1 MMRKMKFFGLLL
13 SFFLLIG
20 TGIGLSAAFG
30 DITVKLTYNV
40 DNVDIKQADFSQDHG
55 TTLIH
60 EAPQNVGDS
69 GEFNYWLVNG
79 ILRTDLARNLSI
91 VTRSTTELV
100 AVYGHPTKPTVT
112 FIDSNGKYINHLF
125 VESDSV
131 VASVPAAP
139 GKPQSTFAG
148 WKGLGS
154 SVVIND
160 PITSNTVFIA
170 TYTENAVTTELVVD
184 GGTPTTY
191 PINSVVSL
199 TLGEGFTHWE
209 DGDGN
214 VLSYAETFK
223 FSMLVANRE
232 VVRATGGV
240 KAPVVNM
247 IAETG
252 LREGYTSYIGQ
263 FDSNGLDVI
272 EYGFII
278 SRSKDILT
286 IDSLGA
292 TIIPSNVYNEQTNE
306 FLRSF
311 PEDSYNSI
319 RAYAIFAGGVTVYS
333 DYIYGSPTVTYATDL
348 FISEYIEGSGNNK
361 AIEIYNGTGRLVNL
375 SDYNIK
381 IYSNGKTSASNTI
394 SLSTTIKH
402 GETYVISNNQS
413 NQAIKDLA
421 DLTSGS
427 LSYNGDDAI
436 GLFKGTTL
444 IDLVGEIGSTSKF
457 GENITLVRKASITT
471 PKTTWDSAE
480 WDSYPIDTIEHLGSH
495 TSNVPFVEH
504 EIVYNNEGVV
514 TKDFVIDGSLI
525 QDVSKEG
532 YTFDGWFLEDTFET
546 EFTGEVKQSL
556 KLYAKFTIKSVTLT
570 FDTDGGSS
578 VDSITQN
585 YGTEVTAPTDPIK
598 EGYTF
603 VGWTPAIPLT
613 MPAENQIFTAVWEAN
628 QYTVTFV
635 TNGGSVVDS
644 ITQNFGSEITLP
656 TTVKDGYNFNGWYSD
671 ITLETLVESL
681 IMPLNGITLYADW
694 VDVSTTALVS
704 FMDGESTLFT
714 EVVTIGT
721 PVTRPTTDP
730 TKDGY
735 TFVGW
740 YSDVDLTVGYVFS
753 TPVTVDIILY
763 AKWNEMVIMPV
774 EKILYETGFEASEG
788 FVGSTTYNNADEK
801 LFGPE
806 GKKWGIVSG
815 TPSTTS
821 PLSGGM
827 SLQTRDYNNMTV
839 APTITTKFTVTDVT
853 KVEFYAKNTNDVKVK
868 VSYSL
873 DGTTWSNEQTFN
885 LTTTS
890 TLYTYVLNSGAAV
903 EGNVYIRFVSDN
915 NGTENDK
922 ERLYI
927 DDVKIFGFQ

>member
-40 DNVDIKQADFSQDHG
+40 DNVDIKQADFSQAHG
-55 TTLIH
+55 TTLTH
-60 EAPQNVGDS
+60 EAPLNVGDS
-69 GEFNYWLVNG
+69 GDFNYWLVNG
-79 ILRTDLARNLSI
+79 ILRTDLARKLSI

-100 AVYGHPTKPTVT
+100 AVYGHPTNPTVT

-125 VESDSV
+125 VESGSV
-131 VASVPAAP
+131 VAEASVPAAP

-154 SVVIND
+154 SVVISD

-170 TYTENAVTTELVVD
+170 IYTENEVTAELVVD

-232 VVRATGGV
+232 VVRATDGV

-311 PEDSYNSI
+311 PKDSYNSI

-333 DYIYGSPTVTYATDL
+333 DYSYGSPTGTYATDL
-348 FISEYIEGSGNNK
+348 FISEYIEGSSNNK
-361 AIEIYNGTGRLVNL
+361 AIEIYNGTGQSVNL
-375 SDYNIK
+375 SDYSVK
-381 IYSNGKTSASNTI
+381 LFANGSETATNTHTFTGGVLAHGQTVVLVHGSAAAAFKVLGSI
-394 SLSTTIKH
+394 DSL
-402 GETYVISNNQS
+402 VANF
-413 NQAIKDLA
+413 
-421 DLTSGS
+421 
-427 LSYNGDDAI
+427 NGDDAI
-436 GLFKGTTL
+436 GLYKKEVL
-444 IDLVGEIGSTSKF
+444 IDVFGVIGNDPGTAWTWEGGSTVDR
-457 GENITLVRKASITT
+457 TLVRKASIIT
-471 PKTTWDSAE
+471 PKTTWNSAE
-480 WDSYPIDTIEHLGSH
+480 WDIYSKDTTEHLGSH

-514 TKDFVIDGSLI
+514 TKKFVIDGSLI

-570 FDTDGGSS
+570 FDTDGGSL

-585 YGTEVTAPTDPIK
+585 YGTEVTAPADPIK

-613 MPAENQIFTAVWEAN
+613 MPAENQTFTAVWEAN
-628 QYTVTFV
+628 EYTVTFV
-635 TNGGSVVDS
+635 TNGGESVPA
-644 ITQNFGSEITLP
+644 ITQDFGSEVTLP

-671 ITLETLVESL
+671 IDLTTLVESL
-681 IMPLNGITLYADW
+681 VMPLEGITLYAGW
-694 VDVSTTALVS
+694 VDASTTAKVS
-704 FMDGESTLFT
+704 FMDGESPLFI

-735 TFVGW
+735 TFDDW
-740 YSDVDLTVGYVFS
+740 YSDIGLTTLYNFE
-753 TPVTVDIILY
+753 TPVTTKTSVYARWIKIIY
-763 AKWNEMVIMPV
+763 PTTYTETFD
-774 EKILYETGFEASEG
+774 KITETG
-788 FVGSTTYNNADEK
+788 
-801 LFGPE
+801 
-806 GKKWGIVSG
+806 
-815 TPSTTS
+815 TS
-821 PLSGGM
+821 
-827 SLQTRDYNNMTV
+827 Y
-839 APTITTKFTVTDVT
+839 TITDSYTDDNNFAWTMSGKVDQTLNGKALTLGNAGDESFVQVIATGGISSFSLDVVRAFTN
-853 KVEFYAKNTNDVKVK
+853 ENTRTLELFINDISYGTFSVDVK
-868 VSYSL
+868 
-873 DGTTWSNEQTFN
+873 SNIAQQWTVN
-885 LTTTS
+885 DI
-890 TLYTYVLNSGAAV
+890 NV
-903 EGNVYIRFVSDN
+903 EGNITIKVVSINTGKRGATIVDN
-915 NGTENDK
+915 FKWTDYPN
-922 ERLYI
+922 
-927 DDVKIFGFQ
+927 

>member
-79 ILRTDLARNLSI
+79 ILRSDLARNLSI

-125 VESDSV
+125 VESGSV

-139 GKPQSTFAG
+139 GKPQSEFAG

-154 SVVIND
+154 SVVISD
-160 PITSNTVFIA
+160 PITTNTVFIA
-170 TYTENAVTTELVVD
+170 TYTENAVTAELVVD

-223 FSMLVANRE
+223 FSMLFANRE

-319 RAYAIFAGGVTVYS
+319 RAYAIFEGDVTVYS
-333 DYIYGSPTVTYATDL
+333 DYSYGSTAGTYATDL
-348 FISEYIEGSGNNK
+348 FISEYIEGSSNNK
-361 AIEIYNGTGRLVNL
+361 AIEIYNGTGQAVDL
-375 SDYNIK
+375 SNYNIK
-381 IYSNGKTSASNTI
+381 LYVNDATEPGKPI
-394 SLSTTIKH
+394 SLSTTVKH
-402 GETYVISNNQS
+402 GETFVIANTGSNTT
-413 NQAIKDLA
+413 ILDLA

-427 LSYNGDDAI
+427 LTHNGNDAI
-436 GLFKGTTL
+436 GLFNGTTL
-444 IDLVGEIGSTSKF
+444 IDIVGTTGTTADFAKDT
-457 GENITLVRKASITT
+457 TLVRKASINT

-480 WDSYPIDTIEHLGSH
+480 WDSYPIDTTEDLGTH
-495 TSNVPFVEH
+495 TSNVPFVKH
-504 EIVYNNEGVV
+504 EIVYNNEGFI

-570 FDTDGGSS
+570 FDTDGGSL

-585 YGTEVTAPTDPIK
+585 YGTAVTAPADPIK

-603 VGWTPAIPLT
+603 VGWTPAIPTT
-613 MPAENQIFTAVWEAN
+613 MPAENQTFTAVWEAN

-635 TNGGSVVDS
+635 TNGGDPVAE
-644 ITQNFGSEITLP
+644 ITQEFGTEVTLP
-656 TTVKDGYNFNGWYSD
+656 TTVQDGFNFNGWYSD
-671 ITLETLVESL
+671 ISLETLVESL
-681 IMPLNGITLYADW
+681 VMPLEGITLYAGW
-694 VDVSTTALVS
+694 VEASSTSVVS

-735 TFVGW
+735 TFDDW
-740 YSDVDLTVGYVFS
+740 YSDIGLTTLYNFE
-753 TPVTVDIILY
+753 TPVTTNTSVYARWIKIIY
-763 AKWNEMVIMPV
+763 P
-774 EKILYETGFEASEG
+774 
-788 FVGSTTYNNADEK
+788 TTYTETFDKITKTGTSYSITDSYTDDNNFAWTMSGKVDQTLDGKALTLGNAADK
-801 LFGPE
+801 SFVQVIATG
-806 GKKWGIVSG
+806 GIS
-815 TPSTTS
+815 SF
-821 PLSGGM
+821 
-827 SLQTRDYNNMTV
+827 SLDVVR
-839 APTITTKFTVTDVT
+839 AFTN
-853 KVEFYAKNTNDVKVK
+853 KNTRTLELFINDI
-868 VSYSL
+868 SY
-873 DGTTWSNEQTFN
+873 GTFS
-885 LTTTS
+885 
-890 TLYTYVLNSGAAV
+890 VDVNSDTAQQWTVNDINV
-903 EGNVYIRFVSDN
+903 EGNITIKVVSINTGSRGATIVDN
-915 NGTENDK
+915 FKWTDYPN
-922 ERLYI
+922 
-927 DDVKIFGFQ
+927 

>member
-40 DNVDIKQADFSQDHG
+40 DNVDIKQADFSQAHG
-55 TTLIH
+55 TTLTH
-60 EAPQNVGDS
+60 EAPLNVGDS
-69 GEFNYWLVNG
+69 GDFNYWLVNG
-79 ILRTDLARNLSI
+79 ILRTDLARKLSI

-100 AVYGHPTKPTVT
+100 AVYGHPTNPTVT

-125 VESDSV
+125 VESGSV
-131 VASVPAAP
+131 VAEASVPAAP

-154 SVVIND
+154 SVVISD

-170 TYTENAVTTELVVD
+170 IYTENEVTAELVVD

-232 VVRATGGV
+232 VVRATDGV

-319 RAYAIFAGGVTVYS
+319 RAYAIFAGDVTVYS

-348 FISEYIEGSGNNK
+348 FISEYIEGSSNNK
-361 AIEIYNGTGRLVNL
+361 AIEIYNGTGQAVDL
-375 SDYNIK
+375 SRYSVLL
-381 IYSNGKTSASNTI
+381 YSNGSSDG
-394 SLSTTIKH
+394 LSRTLEGTLAN
-402 GETYVISNNQS
+402 GETLVIAHS
-413 NQAIKDLA
+413 QANADILA
-421 DLTSGS
+421 VADITIAYKAGEFGANW
-427 LSYNGDDAI
+427 NGNDAI
-436 GLFKGTTL
+436 ALAKDGVNIDVFGVIGTDPGSAWTWE
-444 IDLVGEIGSTSKF
+444 GGSTVDR
-457 GENITLVRKASITT
+457 TLVRKASIIT
-471 PKTTWDSAE
+471 PKTTWNSDE
-480 WDSYPIDTIEHLGSH
+480 WDSYPKDTTEHLGSH
-495 TSNVPFVEH
+495 TITELFTEH
-504 EIVYNNEGVV
+504 EIVYNNEGFIK
-514 TKDFVIDGSLI
+514 KDFVIDGSLI

-556 KLYAKFTIKSVTLT
+556 TLYAKFTIKSVTLT
-570 FDTDGGSS
+570 FDTDGGSL

-585 YGTEVTAPTDPIK
+585 YGTEVTAPTVPIR

-603 VGWTPAIPLT
+603 VEWTPAIPLT
-613 MPAENQIFTAVWEAN
+613 MPAENQTFTAVWEAN
-628 QYTVTFV
+628 EYTVTFV
-635 TNGGSVVDS
+635 TNGGESVPA
-644 ITQNFGSEITLP
+644 ITQDFGSEVTLP

-671 ITLETLVESL
+671 KDLTTLVESL
-681 IMPLNGITLYADW
+681 VMPLEGITLYAGW
-694 VDVSTTALVS
+694 VDASTTS
-704 FMDGESTLFT
+704 
-714 EVVTIGT
+714 VVTFNTNGGT
-721 PVTRPTTDP
+721 PKTFTVTVTNGQPVTEPEEP
-730 TKDGY
+730 TKEDHE
-735 TFVGW
+735 FAGW
-740 YSDVDLTVGYVFS
+740 YSDELLTVPYEFS
-753 TPVTVDIILY
+753 TFVTADMTLY
-763 AKWNEMVIMPV
+763 AKWHQTATA
-774 EKILYETGFEASEG
+774 KY
-788 FVGSTTYNNADEK
+788 VGSTTNMTAGNNAQIIGLDSTIFNVVSTQRETNPLHVGLNKAGEIRLYGSSNTNGNILTISIGTNYTIKEVEFEFGGTVGSALIMTGGTEAFSGELAKNSTK
-801 LFGPE
+801 LFTE
-806 GKKWGIVSG
+806 LDIESF
-815 TPSTTS
+815 S
-821 PLSGGM
+821 
-827 SLQTRDYNNMTV
+827 
-839 APTITTKFTVTDVT
+839 I
-853 KVEFYAKNTNDVKVK
+853 KNTNSSTNQIYILSIKI
-868 VSYSL
+868 SYVPK
-873 DGTTWSNEQTFN
+873 T
-885 LTTTS
+885 
-890 TLYTYVLNSGAAV
+890 
-903 EGNVYIRFVSDN
+903 
-915 NGTENDK
+915 
-922 ERLYI
+922 
-927 DDVKIFGFQ
+927 

>member
-100 AVYGHPTKPTVT
+100 AVYGHLTKPTVT

-125 VESDSV
+125 VESGSV
-131 VASVPAAP
+131 VAEASVPAAP

-154 SVVIND
+154 SVVISD

-170 TYTENAVTTELVVD
+170 TYTENAVTAELFVD
-184 GGTPTTY
+184 GGKTPTTY

-247 IAETG
+247 IDEIG

-319 RAYAIFAGGVTVYS
+319 RAYAIFAGGVTAYS

-348 FISEYIEGSGNNK
+348 FISEYIEGSSNNK
-361 AIEIYNGTGRLVNL
+361 AIEIYNGTGQTVDL
-375 SDYNIK
+375 SRYSVLL
-381 IYSNGKTSASNTI
+381 YSNGSSDG
-394 SLSTTIKH
+394 LSRTLEGTLAN
-402 GETYVISNNQS
+402 GETLVIANS
-413 NQAIKDLA
+413 QANADILA
-421 DLTSGS
+421 VADIIIAYKSGEFGANW
-427 LSYNGDDAI
+427 NGDDAI
-436 GLFKGTTL
+436 ALAKDGVN
-444 IDLVGEIGSTSKF
+444 IDVFGVIGEDPGDAWTWVGGSTLDR
-457 GENITLVRKASITT
+457 TLVRKASIIT
-471 PKTTWDSAE
+471 PKTTWNSDE
-480 WDSYPIDTIEHLGSH
+480 WDSYSKDTTEHLGSH
-495 TSNVPFVEH
+495 TITELFTEH
-504 EIVYNNEGVV
+504 EIVYNNEGLV

-570 FDTDGGSS
+570 FDTDGGSL

-585 YGTEVTAPTDPIK
+585 YSTAVTAPTDPIK

-603 VGWTPAIPLT
+603 VGWTPAIPST
-613 MPAENQIFTAVWEAN
+613 MPAENQTFTAVWEAN

-635 TNGGSVVDS
+635 TDGDPVAA
-644 ITQNFGSEITLP
+644 ITQDFGSEVTLP
-656 TTVKDGYNFNGWYSD
+656 IPTRTDFIFNGWYSD
-671 ITLETLVESL
+671 IKLETLVESL

-694 VDVSTTALVS
+694 VDPSSTSIVTFETNGGSSILPVTVINGQAVEKPVDPTRTGYN
-704 FMDGESTLFT
+704 FNGWYT
-714 EVVTIGT
+714 ELNEEYGFGT
-721 PVTRPTTDP
+721 PVTSNITLYAMWNLDPIVIDSETFSGRASLPKGWTQSGLGTDYKDDGSKLKFDTTGDTLTTP
-730 TKDGY
+730 SFTLVKEAIVSIVVKGNGIDGSSKLEILDQNGTVLHTFNSFGTTNNTITFTLTNLAVTKITLKYTKDIGNL
-735 TFVGW
+735 G
-740 YSDVDLTVGYVFS
+740 
-753 TPVTVDIILY
+753 
-763 AKWNEMVIMPV
+763 
-774 EKILYETGFEASEG
+774 
-788 FVGSTTYNNADEK
+788 VGS
-801 LFGPE
+801 
-806 GKKWGIVSG
+806 
-815 TPSTTS
+815 
-821 PLSGGM
+821 
-827 SLQTRDYNNMTV
+827 
-839 APTITTKFTVTDVT
+839 
-853 KVEFYAKNTNDVKVK
+853 
-868 VSYSL
+868 
-873 DGTTWSNEQTFN
+873 
-885 LTTTS
+885 
-890 TLYTYVLNSGAAV
+890 
-903 EGNVYIRFVSDN
+903 
-915 NGTENDK
+915 
-922 ERLYI
+922 
-927 DDVKIFGFQ
+927 VKIEYPN